1 MLPLI
6 TTAGTRPWRYKM
18 TKEEPLKHFILIFA
32 LIGMPAFFK
41 IQFEIHIIYSWNC
54 FSGVERAFSIWIASW
69 GRIRSWTCSVLTTKI
84 LCFCKEFSIFSSG
97 FGCSYVRFIWQHSLR
112 LLSPLPLLSE
122 NSFVLFFFC
131 HAVNWKSK
139 QLACFVW

>member
-54 FSGVERAFSIWIASW
+54 FSGVERKGPF
-69 GRIRSWTCSVLTTKI
+69 
-84 LCFCKEFSIFSSG
+84 
-97 FGCSYVRFIWQHSLR
+97 
-112 LLSPLPLLSE
+112 LSE
-122 NSFVLFFFC
+122 LLHEAESGVEPVVF
-131 HAVNWKSK
+131 
-139 QLACFVW
+139 